1 MVVDPNSF
9 RAGYF
14 AQGVV
19 EQPDPSFFDTLGASL
34 GYSYAPAYNTLTN
47 SFRYNPQKG
56 YDWRQ
61 DLEGYELFATDLNH
75 AVSPQHMSKLKQDIE
90 DSISRRQVLQN
101 SSMLSQLGAGLFD
114 PINLVA
120 LPFGGPAIG
129 VGRSA
134 LRVGA
139 GTAALELGLEL
150 TRQSDPLQTAQEGA
164 LNVLA
169 AGAFGAGFGAA
180 FGGVNARAYAKTKQG
195 IQEEFDMIK
204 RLDRLEG
211 VTTEQIS
218 VPRTERRFGN
228 DSDEYLQAQLDMFE
242 SSAARSE
249 ADAIAYEGKPE
260 AAQFE
265 ADAKE
270 QRAYAQQFKNEQG
283 IRELEARNIDLT
295 DPYRIM
301 NTLYT
306 DSFLYKAVTT
316 PVKRLLQ
323 SKYPSAI
330 KEATV
335 RSFGDSGITLAL
347 NSVGLA
353 SPQSVAQRA
362 AVSNGKWVR
371 AHDEMIKL
379 WTAETGAANISR
391 LDINVTDIVRR
402 ASRADNTYRKW
413 LTTVSEKR
421 IKNIEDLTDNE
432 RKAIGVIN
440 KYFKDAGE
448 RLEDVGLIG
457 TAKGVSRRIENFE
470 AKIEDLNAR
479 LARAERKKTTRSQL
493 EANRIKGELDR
504 IGGKLAV
511 ERQTLQGL
519 EEVKI
524 NPANEDV
531 FFPRF
536 WSQSAVKKNRN
547 EFSQILYNWYK
558 QNPFIYE
565 FDSKTSTYVKT
576 ELSSE
581 PSKIQE
587 RVDLTIDRILGEQDP
602 TNVDNIG
609 FGVGRSKHFRHRE
622 LDIPNKLVTD
632 FMVTDP
638 LAVMKTYATRI
649 EPRYEYAKAFGQDV
663 DGVLFDLESEMI
675 TKGFSE
681 KDINKMR
688 RDYLHMYER
697 TAGAVI
703 RNPDSLS
710 QKAAFILREAA
721 SFSYMGSA
729 GLAALPDFGR
739 IVMEHDAENVMKG
752 IQAIMDKNTVNLT
765 ANEIRYAGEA
775 IDILRGS
782 AHMRLMEDLSN
793 NVDASDLL
801 SNARNAFYIMN
812 GLAPMTG
819 IAKQLAGIVD
829 AHTIIDYS
837 IRYTELT
844 PQELT
849 WLSRYGIGAEDAA
862 KIAKAPWQKSD
873 NNLYMA
879 NTDEWTNISLDNIIE
894 ETRKTY
900 KRPKPKLV
908 SSMTEK
914 DLLKRYG
921 PEFFVDRI
929 ITDPKIV
936 QDVTERTGFKGA
948 LGLSVGFK
956 DGMPNTIYIDP
967 VAIKKIYELFKS
979 SPKEKNEMLQRADRL
994 LAEGKITEE
1003 IHVHRSQL
1011 IKNADLIDSADDY
1024 YEFILLHELHHT
1036 TNLQKIGETIP
1047 QYEKRI
1053 DEIAYAYIRNQKE
1066 EGIKLEANKK
1076 YDSQLADAE
1085 ETVLK
1090 FRTALNS
1097 GVLNT
1102 IMSATPADKPIITD
1116 GVVYIPAHIGRSF
1129 GFKEDPKFKGYTRI
1143 ENGFIGLPF
1152 QFYSYMLANVN
1163 KTIGALAQG
1172 QVKNRMLGITA
1183 SMGLAYMSLAI
1194 RTPDFAW
1201 EEMGWRDRF
1210 ARSFDMSGVMALYS
1224 DILYT
1229 SLHTSLALGGPNITN
1244 GLISPKFPQEPNA
1257 IDALTGVAGAGPS
1270 WAADTISGIYQF
1282 ANGEYGEGGKQVV
1295 RNLPFGRM
1303 WFLKDD
1309 INQITR
1315 AWAQ

>member
-14 AQGVV
+14 AQGIV

-34 GYSYAPAYNTLTN
+34 AYSYAPAYNTLTN

-61 DLEGYELFATDLNH
+61 DLDGYELFATDLNH
-75 AVSPQHMSKLKQDIE
+75 AVSPEHMAKLKQDIE

-101 SSMLSQLGAGLFD
+101 SSILSQLGAGLFD

-180 FGGVNARAYAKTKQG
+180 FGGVNARSYARTKQG

-211 VTTEQIS
+211 VTTQQLS
-218 VPRTERRFGN
+218 VPRAERRFGN

-242 SSAARSE
+242 AEAVRSE
-249 ADAIAYEGKPE
+249 ADAIAYEGRPE

-265 ADAKE
+265 ARAQE

-283 IRELEARNIDLT
+283 IRELEAKNIDLT

-306 DSFLYKAVTT
+306 DSFLYKAVST

-402 ASRADNTYRKW
+402 ASRSENTYRNW

-432 RKAIGVIN
+432 RKAIGIIN
-440 KYFKDAGE
+440 NYFKDAGE

-457 TAKGVSRRIENFE
+457 TVKGVSRRIENFE

-479 LARAERKKTTRSQL
+479 LARAERKKTTRGQF
-493 EANRIKGELDR
+493 EANRIKSELNR

-519 EEVKI
+519 QEVKI

-536 WSQSAVKKNRN
+536 WNQSAVKKNRN
-547 EFSQILYNWYK
+547 EFSQILYSWYK

-565 FDSKTSTYVKT
+565 FDAKTSTYIKT

-675 TKGFSE
+675 AKGFSE

-739 IVMEHDAENVMKG
+739 IVMEHDAENVIKG

-793 NVDASDLL
+793 NVDASNLL

-812 GLAPMTG
+812 GLAPMTT

-837 IRYTELT
+837 IRYNELT
-844 PQELT
+844 SQELT
-849 WLSRYGIGAEDAA
+849 WLSRYGISADDAK
-862 KIAKAPWQKSD
+862 KISNAPWRKTD
-873 NNLYMA
+873 NGLYMA
-879 NTDEWTNISLDNIIE
+879 NTDEWIDNLSFPQTDARIVTINEDGSPVGKTRGDRYIPAYYNKKKKTIFADIDYIE
-894 ETRKTY
+894 GPMYQDKAWT
-900 KRPKPKLV
+900 KPKIKGVNPL
-908 SSMTEK
+908 
-914 DLLKRYG
+914 
-921 PEFFVDRI
+921 PEDAFPTPKAFSNFV
-929 ITDPKIV
+929 
-936 QDVTERTGFKGA
+936 
-948 LGLSVGFK
+948 
-956 DGMPNTIYIDP
+956 M
-967 VAIKKIYELFKS
+967 
-979 SPKEKNEMLQRADRL
+979 
-994 LAEGKITEE
+994 
-1003 IHVHRSQL
+1003 
-1011 IKNADLIDSADDY
+1011 
-1024 YEFILLHELHHT
+1024 LHEIAHT
-1036 TNLQKIGETIP
+1036 NFLQKAGESKA
-1047 QYEKRI
+1047 QYENRI
-1053 DEIAYAYIRNQKE
+1053 NKIAMEQHK
-1066 EGIKLEANKK
+1066 
-1076 YDSQLADAE
+1076 SQSTINE

-1116 GVVYIPAHIGRSF
+1116 GVVYIPAHIGKSF

-1172 QVKNRMLGITA
+1172 QIKNRMLGITA
-1183 SMGLAYMSLAI
+1183 SMGLAYMSLSI
-1194 RTPDFAW
+1194 RTPSFAW

-1257 IDALTGVAGAGPS
+1257 IDALTGLAGAGPS
-1270 WAADTISGIYQF
+1270 WAADTISGMYQF

-1295 RNLPFGRM
+1295 RNLPFARM

>member
-14 AQGVV
+14 AQGIV

-34 GYSYAPAYNTLTN
+34 AYSYAPAYNTLTN

-61 DLEGYELFATDLNH
+61 DLDGYELFATDLNH
-75 AVSPQHMSKLKQDIE
+75 AVSPEHMAKLKQDIE

-101 SSMLSQLGAGLFD
+101 SSILSQLGAGLFD

-180 FGGVNARAYAKTKQG
+180 FGGVNARSYARTKQG

-211 VTTEQIS
+211 VTTQQLS
-218 VPRTERRFGN
+218 VPRAERRFGN

-242 SSAARSE
+242 AEAVRSE
-249 ADAIAYEGKPE
+249 ADAIAYEGRPE

-265 ADAKE
+265 ARAQE

-283 IRELEARNIDLT
+283 IRELEAKNIDLT

-306 DSFLYKAVTT
+306 DSFLYKAVST

-402 ASRADNTYRKW
+402 ASRSENTYRNW

-432 RKAIGVIN
+432 RKAIGIIN
-440 KYFKDAGE
+440 NYFKDAGE

-457 TAKGVSRRIENFE
+457 TVKGVSRRIENFE

-479 LARAERKKTTRSQL
+479 LARAERKKTTRGQF
-493 EANRIKGELDR
+493 EANRIKSELNR

-519 EEVKI
+519 QEVKI

-536 WSQSAVKKNRN
+536 WNQSAVKKNRN
-547 EFSQILYNWYK
+547 EFSQILYSWYK

-565 FDSKTSTYVKT
+565 FDAKTSTYIKT

-581 PSKIQE
+581 PFKIQE

-632 FMVTDP
+632 FIVTDP
-638 LAVMKTYATRI
+638 LAVMKTYAARI

-675 TKGFSE
+675 AKGFSE

-739 IVMEHDAENVMKG
+739 IVMEHDAENVIKG

-793 NVDASDLL
+793 NVDASNLL

-812 GLAPMTG
+812 GLAPMTT

-837 IRYTELT
+837 LRYKSLT
-844 PQELT
+844 NQERT
-849 WLSRYGIGAEDAA
+849 WMARYGLGADDADN
-862 KIAKAPWQKSD
+862 IAKMPFEKTK
-873 NNLYMA
+873 NNLYLA
-879 NTDEWTNISLDNIIE
+879 NTDAWDNE
-894 ETRKTY
+894 A
-900 KRPKPKLV
+900 
-908 SSMTEK
+908 
-914 DLLKRYG
+914 LK
-921 PEFFVDRI
+921 
-929 ITDPKIV
+929 
-936 QDVTERTGFKGA
+936 
-948 LGLSVGFK
+948 
-956 DGMPNTIYIDP
+956 
-967 VAIKKIYELFKS
+967 
-979 SPKEKNEMLQRADRL
+979 
-994 LAEGKITEE
+994 
-1003 IHVHRSQL
+1003 
-1011 IKNADLIDSADDY
+1011 
-1024 YEFILLHELHHT
+1024 
-1036 TNLQKIGETIP
+1036 
-1047 QYEKRI
+1047 
-1053 DEIAYAYIRNQKE
+1053 
-1066 EGIKLEANKK
+1066 
-1076 YDSQLADAE
+1076 
-1085 ETVLK
+1085 LK

-1172 QVKNRMLGITA
+1172 QIKNRMLGITA

-1194 RTPDFAW
+1194 RTPSFAW

-1257 IDALTGVAGAGPS
+1257 IDALTGLAGAGPS
-1270 WAADTISGIYQF
+1270 WAADTISGMYQF

-1295 RNLPFGRM
+1295 RNLPFARM

>member
-1 MVVDPNSF
+1 MPVNPNSF

-75 AVSPQHMSKLKQDIE
+75 AVSPQHMAKLKQDIE

-101 SSMLSQLGAGLFD
+101 SSILSQLGAGLFD

-180 FGGVNARAYAKTKQG
+180 FGSVNARAYAKTKQG

-218 VPRTERRFGN
+218 VPRAERRFGN

-242 SSAARSE
+242 SEAARSE
-249 ADAIAYEGKPE
+249 ADAIAYEGRPE

-265 ADAKE
+265 ARAQE

-402 ASRADNTYRKW
+402 ASRSENTYRKW

-432 RKAIGVIN
+432 RKAIGIIN
-440 KYFKDAGE
+440 NYFKDAGE

-457 TAKGVSRRIENFE
+457 TAKGVSRRIDNLE

-479 LARAERKKTTRSQL
+479 LTRAERKKTTRGQF

-504 IGGKLAV
+504 LGGKLAG

-536 WSQSAVKKNRN
+536 WSQSAIKKNRK
-547 EFSQILYNWYK
+547 EFSDILYGWYK

-565 FDSKTSTYVKT
+565 FDAKTSTYIKT

-675 TKGFSE
+675 AKGFSE

-812 GLAPMTG
+812 GLAPMTT

-849 WLSRYGIGAEDAA
+849 WLSRYGISADDA
-862 KIAKAPWQKSD
+862 KQISNAPWRKTD
-873 NNLYMA
+873 NGLYMA
-879 NTDEWTNISLDNIIE
+879 NTDEWVDNFSFPQTDARIVTINEDGSPVGKTRGNRYIPAYYDKKKKTIFADIDYIE
-894 ETRKTY
+894 GPMYQDKAWTKPRVKGVNPLPENAFPN
-900 KRPKPKLV
+900 PKAF
-908 SSMTEK
+908 S
-914 DLLKRYG
+914 
-921 PEFFVDRI
+921 
-929 ITDPKIV
+929 
-936 QDVTERTGFKGA
+936 
-948 LGLSVGFK
+948 
-956 DGMPNTIYIDP
+956 N
-967 VAIKKIYELFKS
+967 
-979 SPKEKNEMLQRADRL
+979 
-994 LAEGKITEE
+994 
-1003 IHVHRSQL
+1003 
-1011 IKNADLIDSADDY
+1011 
-1024 YEFILLHELHHT
+1024 FIMLHEIAHT
-1036 TNLQKIGETIP
+1036 NFLQKAGESKA
-1047 QYEKRI
+1047 QYENRI
-1053 DEIAYAYIRNQKE
+1053 NKIAMEQHKAQSSIN
-1066 EGIKLEANKK
+1066 
-1076 YDSQLADAE
+1076 E

-1116 GVVYIPAHIGRSF
+1116 GVVYIPAHIGKSF
-1129 GFKEDPKFKGYTRI
+1129 GFKEDSKFKGYTRI
-1143 ENGFIGLPF
+1143 ENGFVGLPF

-1172 QVKNRMLGITA
+1172 QIKNRMLGITA

-1194 RTPDFAW
+1194 RTPSFVW

-1210 ARSFDMSGVMALYS
+1210 VRSFDMSGVMALYS

-1270 WAADTISGIYQF
+1270 WAADTISGMYQF

-1295 RNLPFGRM
+1295 RNLPFARM

>member
-1 MVVDPNSF
+1 MPVNPNSF

-14 AQGVV
+14 AQGIV

-34 GYSYAPAYNTLTN
+34 GYSYAPLYNTLTN

-75 AVSPQHMSKLKQDIE
+75 AVNPQHMAKLKRDIE

-101 SSMLSQLGAGLFD
+101 SSILSQLGAGLFD

-120 LPFGGPAIG
+120 LPFGGPAVG

-139 GTAALELGLEL
+139 GTAGLELGLEL
-150 TRQSDPLQTAQEGA
+150 TRQSDPLQTAEEGA
-164 LNVLA
+164 INVLS
-169 AGAFGAGFGAA
+169 AGMFGAGFGAA
-180 FGGVNARAYAKTKQG
+180 FGGVNARSYARTKQG
-195 IQEEFDMIK
+195 IQQEFDMLK

-218 VPRTERRFGN
+218 VPRADRRFGN

-260 AAQFE
+260 ASQFQ

-283 IRELEARNIDLT
+283 IRELEAKNIDLT

-402 ASRADNTYRKW
+402 ASRSENTYRKW

-432 RKAIGVIN
+432 RKAIGIIN
-440 KYFKDAGE
+440 NYFKDAGE

-457 TAKGVSRRIENFE
+457 TAKGVSRRIDNLE

-479 LARAERKKTTRSQL
+479 LARAERKKTTRGQF

-504 IGGKLAV
+504 LGGKLAG

-536 WSQSAVKKNRN
+536 WSQSAVKKNRK
-547 EFSQILYNWYK
+547 EFSDILYGWYK

-565 FDSKTSTYVKT
+565 FDTKTSTYVKT

-581 PSKIQE
+581 PFKIQE

-675 TKGFSE
+675 AKGFSE

-793 NVDASDLL
+793 NIDASDFL

-812 GLAPMTG
+812 GLAPMTT

-837 IRYTELT
+837 IRYNELT
-844 PQELT
+844 SQELT
-849 WLSRYGIGAEDAA
+849 WLSRYGISAEDA
-862 KIAKAPWQKSD
+862 KQIANAPWRKTD
-873 NNLYMA
+873 NGLYMA
-879 NTDEWTNISLDNIIE
+879 NTDEWVDNLSFPQTDARIVTINEDGSPVGKTRGDRYIPAYYNKKKKTIFADIDYIE
-894 ETRKTY
+894 GPMYQDKAWT
-900 KRPKPKLV
+900 KPKIKGVNPL
-908 SSMTEK
+908 
-914 DLLKRYG
+914 
-921 PEFFVDRI
+921 PEDAFP
-929 ITDPKIV
+929 TPKA
-936 QDVTERTGFKGA
+936 F
-948 LGLSVGFK
+948 S
-956 DGMPNTIYIDP
+956 N
-967 VAIKKIYELFKS
+967 
-979 SPKEKNEMLQRADRL
+979 
-994 LAEGKITEE
+994 
-1003 IHVHRSQL
+1003 
-1011 IKNADLIDSADDY
+1011 
-1024 YEFILLHELHHT
+1024 FIMLHEIAHT
-1036 TNLQKIGETIP
+1036 NFLQKAGESKA
-1047 QYEKRI
+1047 QYENRI
-1053 DEIAYAYIRNQKE
+1053 NKIAMEQHK
-1066 EGIKLEANKK
+1066 
-1076 YDSQLADAE
+1076 SQSTINE

-1116 GVVYIPAHIGRSF
+1116 GVVYIPAHIGKSF

-1172 QVKNRMLGITA
+1172 QIKNRMLGITA

-1224 DILYT
+1224 DIFYT

-1282 ANGEYGEGGKQVV
+1282 ANGEYGEGGKQVA
-1295 RNLPFGRM
+1295 RNLPFARM

>member
-1 MVVDPNSF
+1 MPVNPNSF

-14 AQGVV
+14 AEGIV
-19 EQPDPSFFDTLGASL
+19 EQPDPSFFDTLGASF
-34 GYSYAPAYNTLTN
+34 GYSYAPLYNTLTN

-56 YDWRQ
+56 YNWRE
-61 DLEGYELFATDLNH
+61 DIEGYELFATDLNH
-75 AVSPQHMSKLKQDIE
+75 AVNPQHMAKLKQDIE

-101 SSMLSQLGAGLFD
+101 SSILSQLGAGLFD

-120 LPFGGPAIG
+120 LPFGGPAVGI
-129 VGRSA
+129 GRSA

-139 GTAALELGLEL
+139 GTAALELGLEA
-150 TRQSDPLQTAQEGA
+150 TRQSDPLQTAEEGA
-164 LNVLA
+164 INVLS
-169 AGAFGAGFGAA
+169 AGMFGAGFGAA

-195 IQEEFDMIK
+195 IQQEFDMIK

-211 VTTEQIS
+211 VTTEQLS
-218 VPRTERRFGN
+218 VPRVDRRFGN
-228 DSDEYLQAQLDMFE
+228 DSDEYLQAQIDFFE

-249 ADAIAYEGKPE
+249 TDAIAYEGRPE

-265 ADAKE
+265 A
-270 QRAYAQQFKNEQG
+270 RAQEHRDYAQQFKNEQG
-283 IRELEARNIDLT
+283 IRELESKNIDLT

-371 AHDEMIKL
+371 AHDEMLKL
-379 WTAETGAANISR
+379 WSAETNAANINR

-402 ASRADNTYRKW
+402 ASRSDNTYRKW

-457 TAKGVSRRIENFE
+457 TSKGVSRRIDNLE
-470 AKIEDLNAR
+470 AKIDDLNSR
-479 LARAERKKTTRSQL
+479 LGRAERKKTKRSQL

-504 IGGKLAV
+504 LGGKLAS

-536 WSQSAVKKNRN
+536 WNQTAVKKNRN
-547 EFSQILYNWYK
+547 EFSQILYSWYK

-565 FDSKTSTYVKT
+565 FDSKTSTYVKA

-632 FMVTDP
+632 FIVTDP

-675 TKGFSE
+675 AKGFSE

-739 IVMEHDAENVMKG
+739 IVMEHDAENVIKG

-812 GLAPMTG
+812 GLAPMTT

-849 WLSRYGIGAEDAA
+849 WLSRYGISADDAK
-862 KIAKAPWQKSD
+862 KISNAPWRKTD
-873 NNLYMA
+873 NGLYMA
-879 NTDEWTNISLDNIIE
+879 NTDEWIDNFSFPQTDARIVTINKDGSPVGKTRGDRYIPAYYNKKKKTIFADIDYIE
-894 ETRKTY
+894 GPMYQDKAWT
-900 KRPKPKLV
+900 KPKIKGVNPL
-908 SSMTEK
+908 
-914 DLLKRYG
+914 
-921 PEFFVDRI
+921 PEDAFP
-929 ITDPKIV
+929 TPKA
-936 QDVTERTGFKGA
+936 F
-948 LGLSVGFK
+948 S
-956 DGMPNTIYIDP
+956 N
-967 VAIKKIYELFKS
+967 
-979 SPKEKNEMLQRADRL
+979 
-994 LAEGKITEE
+994 
-1003 IHVHRSQL
+1003 
-1011 IKNADLIDSADDY
+1011 
-1024 YEFILLHELHHT
+1024 FIMLHEIAHT
-1036 TNLQKIGETIP
+1036 NFLQKTGESKAKYENRINKIAMEQHKAQSTI
-1047 QYEKRI
+1047 
-1053 DEIAYAYIRNQKE
+1053 N
-1066 EGIKLEANKK
+1066 
-1076 YDSQLADAE
+1076 E

-1116 GVVYIPAHIGRSF
+1116 GVVYIPAHIGKSF

-1143 ENGFIGLPF
+1143 ENGFVGLPF

-1172 QVKNRMLGITA
+1172 QIKNRMLGVTA
-1183 SMGLAYMSLAI
+1183 SMGLAYMSLSI

-1282 ANGEYGEGGKQVV
+1282 ANGEYGEGGKQVA
-1295 RNLPFGRM
+1295 RNLPFARM

-1309 INQITR
+1309 INQITN

>member
-242 SSAARSE
+242 SEAARSE
-249 ADAIAYEGKPE
+249 ADAIAYNGRPE

-265 ADAKE
+265 ARAQE

-504 IGGKLAV
+504 VGGKLAV

-675 TKGFSE
+675 AKGFSE

-765 ANEIRYAGEA
+765 ANEVRYAGEA

-849 WLSRYGIGAEDAA
+849 WLSRYGIGAEDA
-862 KIAKAPWQKSD
+862 KQIANAPWRKTD
-873 NNLYMA
+873 NGLYMA
-879 NTDEWTNISLDNIIE
+879 NTDEWVDNLSFPQ
-894 ETRKTY
+894 T
-900 KRPKPKLV
+900 
-908 SSMTEK
+908 
-914 DLLKRYG
+914 DA
-921 PEFFVDRI
+921 RI
-929 ITDPKIV
+929 
-936 QDVTERTGFKGA
+936 VTIN
-948 LGLSVGFK
+948 K
-956 DGMPNTIYIDP
+956 DGSPVGKTRGDRYIPAYYDKKKKTIFADIDYIEGPMYQDKAWTKP
-967 VAIKKIYELFKS
+967 RVKGVNPLPEDAFPT
-979 SPKEKNEMLQRADRL
+979 PKAFSN
-994 LAEGKITEE
+994 
-1003 IHVHRSQL
+1003 
-1011 IKNADLIDSADDY
+1011 
-1024 YEFILLHELHHT
+1024 FIMLHEIAHT
-1036 TNLQKIGETIP
+1036 NFLQKAGESKA
-1047 QYEKRI
+1047 QYENRI
-1053 DEIAYAYIRNQKE
+1053 NKIAMEQHKAQSSIN
-1066 EGIKLEANKK
+1066 
-1076 YDSQLADAE
+1076 E

-1143 ENGFIGLPF
+1143 ENGFVGLPF

-1194 RTPDFAW
+1194 RTPSFAW

-1270 WAADTISGIYQF
+1270 WAADTISGMYQF

-1295 RNLPFGRM
+1295 RNLPFARM